1 MANLTDSSA
10 LSALNEKDYINK
22 LYDSNTDTT
31 KKLLQEN
38 YTQNNGLLD
47 SEKQSVADQTQT
59 NIDRTNVEAKQSQN
73 AYTGP
78 KQTLGASAQESLSR
92 GNALQKNTTSLNQKQ
107 VEADA
112 EIERQRQL
120 LGSQYAAAIKKAQAD
135 NDMERAQQLYDA
147 AKDEEEKLLALR
159 TTASSLLAEKGDT
172 SIRDALLNGETPS
185 PDYSGETWE
194 QVLKNE
200 SSINDIYDN
209 QLKSKLLALQME
221 QEEAASGLAAKRSKQ
236 SAETDSKLTEA
247 YVDALQKAKNY
258 AEVQNA
264 YGQGSGTAA
273 AARVAQDTE
282 MQDELTRLRGVQTA
296 ADAGYGI
303 DNFELLKKYLGSVAD
318 NTQSVNSDRAKA
330 LLEAAEKEEENLY
343 NTQLTI
349 GQEMAKNNDYSVL
362 GKLYGLTDD
371 QIDRLQGTGAYAPVY
386 YEEPASSGWTLNKA
400 LSNYYGTTTTTG
412 TDKSMTA
419 SQVSDLYDRLN
430 AAAQQDRVAAAE
442 AAQKANLVAL
452 AKQQAQKQSKS
463 NSSTTKTT
471 SKTKTRI

>member
-47 SEKQSVADQTQT
+47 SEKQSVADQAQT

-78 KQTLGASAQESLSR
+78 KLTVGASAQEALSR
-92 GNALQKNTTSLNQKQ
+92 GNALQANTTSLSQKQ
-107 VEADA
+107 AEADA

-172 SIRDALLNGETPS
+172 SIRDALLNGESPS

-209 QLKSKLLALQME
+209 QLKSKLLELQIQ
-221 QEEAASGLAAKRSKQ
+221 QEEAASDLAAKRQQQTAK
-236 SAETDSKLTEA
+236 TDAALNDA
-247 YVDALQKAKNY
+247 YVDSLQKAKNY
-258 AEVQNA
+258 AEVQTA

-273 AARVAQDTE
+273 AARTAQDTK
-282 MQDELTRLRGVQTA
+282 MQKELTRLRGVQA
-296 ADAGYGI
+296 DADAGYGI

-349 GQEMAKNNDYSVL
+349 GQEMAKNNNYSVL

-386 YEEPASSGWTLNKA
+386 YGGDDGGSG
-400 LSNYYGTTTTTG
+400 STG
-412 TDKSMTA
+412 STGRTGGGVTFKDVDK
-419 SQVSDLYDRLN
+419 N
-430 AAAQQDRVAAAE
+430 AYNL
-442 AAQKANLVAL
+442 AQKGYDAGAYITMER
-452 AKQQAQKQSKS
+452 QKGNITTNQYKS
-463 NSSTTKTT
+463 LK
-471 SKTKTRI
+471 IMYGY